1 MFNWYK
7 LTPAESLV
15 NVKLVFAKDTSLS
28 CVFMNGEI
36 SAPLVTW
43 ASRRLLS
50 ATGSFKSFCKIGA
63 GIFWNAAS
71 VGMKAVK
78 GPVMKQLFSI
88 WNEYVHLNSAI
99 PVYIYKY
106 IFSGQ
111 NKMIDPNLDDCF
123 THQNSEIVH
132 GRNLRSSVM
141 NMK

>member
-1 MFNWYK
+1 MFNWCK

-28 CVFMNGEI
+28 CAFMNGEI

-50 ATGSFKSFCKIGA
+50 AAGSFKSFCKIGA

-88 WNEYVHLNSAI
+88 WNEKYVYLNSAI
-99 PVYIYKY
+99 YILFFPDK
-106 IFSGQ
+106 I
-111 NKMIDPNLDDCF
+111 MIDPNLDDSF
-123 THQNSEIVH
+123 TQQNSEIVH

-141 NMK
+141 NIK